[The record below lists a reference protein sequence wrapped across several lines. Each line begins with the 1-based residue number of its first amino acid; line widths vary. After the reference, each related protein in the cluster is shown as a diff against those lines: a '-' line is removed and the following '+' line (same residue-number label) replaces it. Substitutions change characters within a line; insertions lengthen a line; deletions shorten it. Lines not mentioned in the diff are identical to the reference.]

1 MRLKLFH
8 APRMADAMNQVRAV
22 LGPDALILNTRQVPG
37 GIEIPAALEPDEPAT
52 EPPDPARLS
61 ALTWHG
67 VPANLH
73 PVLAR
78 GSLAQAVAV
87 AVGFDVLPLRP
98 DQRPIMFTGTPGA
111 GKTLTVVRLAT
122 RMVMSGTMPM
132 IITTDGKRAG
142 AVEQLAAFTRL
153 LGLPLLVATNPVS
166 LARTLTQRQSGAP
179 VLIDTVGSDAR
190 EPDQAEEIKHLATPV
205 DADIACVLPAGL
217 DPAEAA
223 ELAVANAAC
232 GARWL
237 IATRLDLAHR
247 LGSVVAAASACG
259 LPLTEAGIGPG
270 AADGMIPFT
279 AALLAERLGHVKAGT
294 AKARAAEIGHR
305 GGSSPDDGQPT
316 GSQFNQNRSGAS
328 QARGSQPRGSQNV
341 G

>member
-1 MRLKLFH
+1 
-8 APRMADAMNQVRAV
+8 MADAMGLVRAE
-22 LGPDALILNTRQVPG
+22 LGSDALILNTRQVPG
-37 GIEIPAALEPDEPAT
+37 GVEITAALEPDEPAT
-52 EPPDPARLS
+52 ELPDPARLA

-78 GSLAQAVAV
+78 GSLAEAIAD
-87 AVGFDVLPLRP
+87 AVGFDVLPLRT
-98 DQRPIMFTGTPGA
+98 DQRPIMFTGIPGA
-111 GKTLTVVRLAT
+111 GKTLTAVRLAT
-122 RMVMSGTMPM
+122 RMVMSGTTPM
-132 IITTDGKRAG
+132 IVTTDGKRAG

-153 LGLPLLVATNPVS
+153 LGLPLLIATHPVS
-166 LARTLTQRQSGAP
+166 LARTLTQRQNGAP

-190 EPDQAEEIKHLATPV
+190 DPDQAEELKHLATAV
-205 DADIACVLPAGL
+205 DADIAFVLPAGL

-247 LGSVVAAASACG
+247 LGSVVAAAAACG

-270 AADGMIPFT
+270 AADGMVPVT
-279 AALLAERLGHVKAGT
+279 PALLAERLGHIKSGPP
-294 AKARAAEIGHR
+294 KARATDIGHR
-305 GGSSPDDGQPT
+305 GGSSPDPGQPIST
-316 GSQFNQNRSGAS
+316 AFSQTRSGAS